1 MPDGSPAGTDTGSPD
16 RSEGSGG
23 GPRTKR
29 PPPRK
34 SALRNFLLPLGVV
47 LGAVV
52 APEFLKT
59 RLGWSK
65 VAAYLVGIPVGLAI
79 GLLAAFIL
87 LLAIGTIARL
97 TGAKQP

>member
-1 MPDGSPAGTDTGSPD
+1 MPDGS
-16 RSEGSGG
+16 
-23 GPRTKR
+23 PRTKR

-59 RLGWSK
+59 RLGWPK
-65 VAAYLVGIPVGLAI
+65 LAAYLVGIPVGIAL
-79 GLLAAFIL
+79 GLLAAFAL
-87 LLAIGTIARL
+87 LVAIGTIARM
-97 TGAKQP
+97 TQDKQP